1 MNSATSS
8 NGPTLYP
15 TLVGYIETD
24 QDKSSIIDACLSGD
38 LHHIPRFPQHEL
50 RHLIRSGNIF
60 VFADY
65 PTGNGHWNDG
75 KSWTLVGWENGLHI
89 EREHDGPQRPYE
101 EVRDPY
107 SRRGFSTFRL
117 LLQNQAYFEWDVEET
132 FADHQSSN
140 GFCFVGKWLVP
151 SDLEEIDTA
160 LFDRRRRGD
169 DFLREDCGNSQFN
182 MCTWLVLLVDVL
194 SNSTSLRF
202 VTHIYIYIT
211 CLTMLHFTKRT
222 CLSHCAHIEGC

>member
-1 MNSATSS
+1 
-8 NGPTLYP
+8 
-15 TLVGYIETD
+15 
-24 QDKSSIIDACLSGD
+24 
-38 LHHIPRFPQHEL
+38 
-50 RHLIRSGNIF
+50 
-60 VFADY
+60 
-65 PTGNGHWNDG
+65 
-75 KSWTLVGWENGLHI
+75 VGWENELHI

-182 MCTWLVLLVDVL
+182 MRTWLVLLVDVL

-202 VTHIYIYIT
+202 VTHIYILLDYAT
-211 CLTMLHFTKRT
+211 LY
-222 CLSHCAHIEGC
+222 